1 MDIVMTTGVVV
12 ALIIVGTFA
21 FFLLGGYFLLEFLY
35 QLFFKTT
42 VGYGMRIAWNEKPNG
57 KFFVLVRLI
66 KSPAGEIGILAG
78 DEILEI
84 NGVPFHPTASV
95 EEAKKTLKS
104 LPKNLK
110 IGHPETMKILRDGE
124 EHTFVMKAR
133 IIWRGVPYHYPH
145 GDLPH
150 WKYKTWPMQDPRTGQ
165 LYVKAW
171 YSPAF

>member
-1 MDIVMTTGVVV
+1 MDIV
-12 ALIIVGTFA
+12 IIVLLVLVGVFL
-21 FFLLGGYFLLEFLY
+21 FFILGGYFLLEFLY
-35 QLFFKTT
+35 ELFFKT
-42 VGYGMRIAWNEKPNG
+42 VIGWGMRISWEEERDG

-66 KSPAGEIGILAG
+66 KGPAGRAGILAG

-84 NGVPFHPTASV
+84 NGVPILPASSKEDAIRV
-95 EEAKKTLKS
+95 LES
-104 LPKNLK
+104 IPKAPK
-110 IGHPETMKILRDGE
+110 IGEVESIKILRDGK
-124 EHTFVMKAR
+124 EHTFTMKAR

-150 WKYKTWPMQDPRTGQ
+150 YLYKTWPMQDPRTGQ